1 MLSRFE
7 QSKKQLG
14 GNNQVMDQWLEQRQE
29 LIKTYCDLVNFSLQH
44 TDTQFSSDEV
54 KPFCEILIDYLSAG
68 HFKIYNMVMDDWDKI
83 GYVPTNEMDLT
94 YISLKKTTDIMLEFN
109 DRYADATE
117 AIEGRVFA
125 FDVSELGKTLDDRFE
140 IEDHLIEMII
150 KTFVDYHMNYIS
162 A

>member
-29 LIKTYCDLVNFSLQH
+29 LIKTYCDLVNFSLEH
-44 TDTQFSSDEV
+44 TDTQFSNDEV
-54 KPFCEILIDYLSAG
+54 KPFCEELIDYLSTG
-68 HFKIYNMVMDDWDKI
+68 HFKIYNMVMDDWEKI
-83 GYVPTNEMDLT
+83 GYIPTNEMDLA
-94 YISLKKTTDIMLEFN
+94 YVSLKETTDVMLEFN
-109 DRYADATE
+109 DRYADATDV
-117 AIEGRVFA
+117 IDGTIFA

-140 IEDHLIEMII
+140 IEDRLIEMII
-150 KTFVDYHMNYIS
+150 QTFIDYHMTHIG